1 MATSPTLTSGLG
13 NGPAQQVLR
22 MLQEE
27 GVGIEDYAAIGKD
40 SALRADVVD
49 AIFKRRLFSSPE
61 EQICRMLDINANV
74 WHDPAITR
82 ETIAAFGDPPARYP
96 SVDKS
101 HLYCVLLSYETGC
114 AMDTFERNCV
124 AMVYVH
130 GEKNTRI
137 ENGHLDR
144 CADRVYLIPY
154 DKAKPRQKGLSWVVC
169 ELGRTHFGKTY
180 MDGLSDIHQAGHTG
194 LGQELPLVAAMH
206 PRWARVINCCSEFP
220 CVGAPEVRLVPN
232 GGGDYYRVPVL
243 YMDEEHGRVN
253 RKLVLTGHHVAGQ
266 GNWHNSSGAGQ
277 IL

>member
-1 MATSPTLTSGLG
+1 MTTSPTLTSGLG

-61 EQICRMLDINANV
+61 EQIQRMLDINANV
-74 WHDPAITR
+74 WHDPAITP
-82 ETIAAFGDPPARYP
+82 ETIAMLGDPPQCLSASDY
-96 SVDKS
+96 S
-101 HLYCVLLSYETGC
+101 LTCGLLNYETGC
-114 AMDTFERNCV
+114 AMDTFERNCA

-130 GEKNTRI
+130 REKNTRI
-137 ENGHLDR
+137 ENGHLGR

-154 DKAKPRQKGLSWVVC
+154 DKAKPRKKGLCWIKC

-180 MDGLSDIHQAGHTG
+180 MNGLSDIHQAGRTG

-206 PRWARVINCCSEFP
+206 PRWARVINCSREFP
-220 CVGAPEVRLVPN
+220 CVGAPEVRVVPC
-232 GGGDYYRVPVL
+232 GMSDYYRVPVL
-243 YMDEEHGRVN
+243 YMNEEHGRVN

-266 GNWHNSSGAGQ
+266 GTWHNNSGAGQ